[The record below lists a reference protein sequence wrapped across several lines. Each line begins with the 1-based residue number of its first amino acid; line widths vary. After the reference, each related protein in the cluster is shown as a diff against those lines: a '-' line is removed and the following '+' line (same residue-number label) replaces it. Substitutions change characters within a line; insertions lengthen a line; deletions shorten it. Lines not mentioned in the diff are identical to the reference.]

1 MYTFWGAEFICAKT
15 HFLWEGVQKERIQTW
30 TFAEVHTSL
39 FDFFFL
45 GDFVFFSFRG
55 FFDRSGAP
63 RGNTSLHMSLEQVL
77 GFGFKFWTLPFLCKT
92 NPAMALQPDGT
103 LVCKE
108 HVFERLFRTSAT
120 LREG

>member
-1 MYTFWGAEFICAKT
+1 MFWVIVLLEPVTIGESA
-15 HFLWEGVQKERIQTW
+15 GDERDQSILQDGLDVKL
-30 TFAEVHTSL
+30 FAH
-39 FDFFFL
+39 DPCKHN
-45 GDFVFFSFRG
+45 
-55 FFDRSGAP
+55 DRSGAP
-63 RGNTSLHMSLEQVL
+63 RGNTSPHMSLERVL

-92 NPAMALQPDGT
+92 NPAMALLPDGT